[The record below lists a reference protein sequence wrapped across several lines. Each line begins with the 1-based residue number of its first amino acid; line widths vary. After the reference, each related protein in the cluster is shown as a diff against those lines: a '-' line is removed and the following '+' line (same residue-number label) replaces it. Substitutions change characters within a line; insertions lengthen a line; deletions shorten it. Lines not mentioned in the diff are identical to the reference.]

1 MKGFIGLTQS
11 AKEDILKQHSKPY
24 DGYSVGNVPSNM
36 YPITT
41 FNDARDNNG
50 ITVDMNGNV
59 KSYTNHRINEIAA
72 KNLHYDEID
81 PAYEFDSLGPEQ
93 SMVID
98 MYDEKPAYDFNSK
111 GPVDVYEDDEYF
123 FNVSDSDFD
132 NYEDIEDDGK
142 INDIT
147 ESVNKTLEMFR
158 KFKNY

>member
-1 MKGFIGLTQS
+1 MKGFIGLTNA

-24 DGYSVGNVPSNM
+24 DGYSVGNVSSNM

-81 PAYEFDSLGPEQ
+81 PAYEFDSQGPQQ

-111 GPVDVYEDDEYF
+111 GPVDVFEDDEYF
-123 FNVSDSDFD
+123 FDVSDSDFTD
-132 NYEDIEDDGK
+132 NEDIEDDGK

>member
-11 AKEDILKQHSKPY
+11 DKEDILKQHSETY
-24 DGYSVGNVPSNM
+24 NGYSVGNVPSNM

-41 FNDARDNNG
+41 FNDARDTNG

-59 KSYTNHRINEIAA
+59 KSYTNHKINEIAA

-81 PAYEFDSLGPEQ
+81 SAYEFDSDGPQQ
-93 SMVID
+93 SMVQPNLG
-98 MYDEKPAYDFNSK
+98 KRPYDFDSK
-111 GPVDVYEDDEYF
+111 GPVDVYEDDEDF
-123 FNVSDSDFD
+123 FDVYDSDFTD
-132 NYEDIEDDGK
+132 SDDIKDDDK

-147 ESVNKTLEMFR
+147 ESVNKSLEMFR